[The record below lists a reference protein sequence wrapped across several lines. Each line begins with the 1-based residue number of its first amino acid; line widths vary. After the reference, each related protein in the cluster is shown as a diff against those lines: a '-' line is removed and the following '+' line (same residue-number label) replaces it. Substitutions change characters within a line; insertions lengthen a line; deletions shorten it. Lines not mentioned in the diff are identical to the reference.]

1 MHSVRES
8 YTHALTNYVLARAL
22 DRAIG
27 QELGNTMCGLYC
39 VRCFLSLRQMGNLD
53 RVLAYGIMDVTL
65 ASKIAD
71 TATQRLGI
79 HIHNTQSI
87 AANQVLITEIDG
99 DMHEKVVRKLQLH
112 TAGADT
118 DVEVARCLNVNTT
131 YSGIFQKVSL
141 EYSIMGI

>member
-71 TATQRLGI
+71 TATHRGWEYRFIIRSLSLQTKFLLQR
-79 HIHNTQSI
+79 S
-87 AANQVLITEIDG
+87 TEICT
-99 DMHEKVVRKLQLH
+99 R
-112 TAGADT
+112 
-118 DVEVARCLNVNTT
+118 R
-131 YSGIFQKVSL
+131 
-141 EYSIMGI
+141 